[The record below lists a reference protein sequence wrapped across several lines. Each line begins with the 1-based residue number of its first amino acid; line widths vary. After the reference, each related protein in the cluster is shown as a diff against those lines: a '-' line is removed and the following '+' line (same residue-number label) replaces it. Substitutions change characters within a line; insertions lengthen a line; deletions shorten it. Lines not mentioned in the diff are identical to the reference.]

1 MLFSL
6 PHARRS
12 TRMIDLAFAKRLC
25 ALAAA
30 AVLLA
35 TAAIAEPEPSWEVF
49 DDREDRTTPP
59 VADAMLKLANVTATD
74 FVYDLGCG
82 DGVIVVM
89 AAKRYG
95 AKAFG
100 IDINP
105 KMVARAKANAEK
117 SGVADKTTFVEGD
130 LYKADLKPATVI
142 TLFLWRSMNIRLRPR
157 LLDLT
162 AGVRIVSHE
171 HDMGKWTPDR
181 TIYVYNKEWGRLPLY
196 LWIVPAQIAGNW
208 QLSVD
213 GAELSAEIKQTYQRF
228 HGSAFAIGRKHRIR
242 NGRLDGAKVT
252 FELAMASGERKH
264 YSGIAT
270 SDGVIEGRGWRA
282 RRKR

>member
-1 MLFSL
+1 
-6 PHARRS
+6 
-12 TRMIDLAFAKRLC
+12 MINFAFATRLC
-25 ALAAA
+25 ALAAV

-35 TAAIAEPEPSWEVF
+35 TAAVAESEPSWKVF
-49 DDREDRTTPP
+49 DDRADSTTPP
-59 VADAMLKLANVTATD
+59 VADAMLKLANVTAKD

-117 SGVADKTTFVEGD
+117 NDVADKTTFVEGD
-130 LYKADLKPATVI
+130 LYKVDLKPATVI
-142 TLFLWRSMNIRLRPR
+142 ALFLWPSMNIRLRPR
-157 LLDLT
+157 LLDL
-162 AGVRIVSHE
+162 APGVRIVSHE

-181 TIYVYNKEWGRLPLY
+181 TIYVYNKQWGHLPLY
-196 LWIVPAQIAGNW
+196 LWTVPARIAGNW

-213 GAELSAEIKQTYQRF
+213 GAEFSAEIEQTYQRF

-252 FELAMASGERKH
+252 FELAMPSGEKKH

-270 SDGVIEGRGWRA
+270 SDGAIEGRGWRA
-282 RRKR
+282 RRKT